1 MEELTEPAGLA
12 ALGAAGA
19 ALVALGVAGV
29 LALQV
34 RRLRAA
40 QRVVLGGEGRDV
52 ATHAAELQA
61 AFRVLEERV
70 EEVAERLQERTALVE
85 QRLDGTIAHRALV
98 RYDAYGEMSG
108 QQSFSMA
115 LLDASRSGIVL
126 SCITNRDTMRLYCVE
141 VQGGQGHRELSP
153 EEQEAMR
160 AAMAD
165 PAGRLA
171 AQ

>member
-1 MEELTEPAGLA
+1 MGDLTEPAGLA

-34 RRLRAA
+34 RRLRTA
-40 QRVVLGGEGRDV
+40 QRVVLGGQGRDV

-115 LLDASRSGIVL
+115 LLDATHSGIVL

-141 VQGGQGHRELSP
+141 VHAGQGHRDLSP
-153 EEQEAMR
+153 EEAEAIR
-160 AAMAD
+160 MAL
-165 PAGRLA
+165 AGSSGPLA
-171 AQ
+171 VE